1 MEAKWR
7 WGSAHATIDITGEK
21 GALAAHT
28 GSGAWAPAAGG
39 EVLQADGEAYAELT
53 WVGGSGC
60 MVGVARAG
68 VDPRQPMGS
77 GSYTSWFGT
86 PNGWMYHCNDGN
98 HYHNLPMGSDSSQ
111 ATPWASGT
119 QQPIAAGETVGLL
132 LQRGSLHVY
141 LKGRRAGTLVSGL
154 TGQLVWA
161 ADFHQQGDSVRIAR
175 KPAPQ

>member
-1 MEAKWR
+1 MEVCR
-7 WGSAHATIDITGEK
+7 WGSAHASIDITGEK
-21 GALAAHT
+21 GALAT
-28 GSGAWAPAAGG
+28 CNGTSGWVPAAGG

-77 GSYTSWFGT
+77 DWLGNTGWYGT
-86 PNGWMYHCNDGN
+86 PNGWMYACANGN
-98 HYHNLPMGSDSSQ
+98 YLHNFT
-111 ATPWASGT
+111 ATNAETPWASGT
-119 QQPIAAGETVGLL
+119 KQAIATGETVGLL

-154 TGQLVWA
+154 SGQLVWA
-161 ADFHQQGDSVRIAR
+161 TDLYQQGSSVRIAR
-175 KPAPQ
+175 KPAPK